1 MKHPQLKAD
10 ERTVLGKQVKKLRR
24 EGLLPGN
31 VYGKGLNSHALQVK
45 LSDFENVYK
54 EAGETG
60 LVDLSYDGKSKPV
73 LIKNL
78 QMNHATRTLLHVD
91 FYQVNLKEKVKTTI
105 PVVVTGEA
113 KAVTDK
119 IGLIIQ
125 SLNDV
130 EIEALPDK
138 LPENIEIS
146 VEHLAEIG
154 DQITVA
160 DLKAP
165 EEVAILTDP
174 SLTIAKVV
182 EPVVEEPEPEPEEAA
197 EGEEG
202 AEGEAAEGETTEGE
216 DGEKSEEGEQ
226 KGDSEEKPAENTS
239 EGADQGNKEE

>member
-1 MKHPQLKAD
+1 MKHPQLKAED
-10 ERTVLGKQVKKLRR
+10 RTVLGKKVKKLRR
-24 EGLLPGN
+24 EGFLPGN

-60 LVDLSYDGKSKPV
+60 LVDLAYDGKTKPV

-91 FYQVNLKEKVKTTI
+91 FYQVNLKEKVKTTV
-105 PVVVTGEA
+105 PVVLTGEP

-119 IGLIIQ
+119 IGLLLQTQ
-125 SLNDV
+125 SDV

-138 LPENIEIS
+138 LPENIESS

-154 DQITVA
+154 EQITVA

-165 EEVAILTDP
+165 EDVAILTDP
-174 SLTIAKVV
+174 AQTVAKIV

-202 AEGEAAEGETTEGE
+202 AATEGEATEGE
-216 DGEKSEEGEQ
+216 SGEKAEEEGKSDEGSHSE
-226 KGDSEEKPAENTS
+226 KASESTPGNASEEKKQE
-239 EGADQGNKEE
+239 

>member
-1 MKHPQLKAD
+1 MKHPQLKAE
-10 ERTVLGKQVKKLRR
+10 ERTVLGKKVKKLRK
-24 EGLLPGN
+24 EGYLPGN

-45 LSDFENVYK
+45 LSDFETVYK

-60 LVDLSYDGKSKPV
+60 LVDLSYDDKTKPV

-91 FYQVNLKEKVKTTI
+91 FYQVNLKEKVKATV
-105 PVVVTGEA
+105 PVVLTGEP

-119 IGLIIQ
+119 LGLLLQTQ
-125 SLNDV
+125 SDV

-154 DQITVA
+154 EQITVA

-165 EEVAILTDP
+165 EDVAILTD
-174 SLTIAKVV
+174 SAQTVAKIV
-182 EPVVEEPEPEPEEAA
+182 EPVVEEPEPEQP
-197 EGEEG
+197 
-202 AEGEAAEGETTEGE
+202 AEGEAAEGEAAEGVTEE
-216 DGEKSEEGEQ
+216 AGEKTEAGDTAEGANDEKASNPQ
-226 KGDSEEKPAENTS
+226 EEK
-239 EGADQGNKEE
+239 KEE